1 MGTLLFD
8 EIKKKTS
15 DFLQEKYKVARLAL
29 TDVTEAEL
37 LAEEATNSDPW
48 SPDARKMNRIA
59 DASFDID
66 DYWRIV
72 EVIHKRLYAVDWKEW
87 RQSYKALSL
96 LDYLLTHGPEDFAEE
111 FKCDVDVIEELGAFK
126 YIDEKGFNWGA
137 NMEKKS
143 ERVLNLLKGGEF
155 LKSARLKAL
164 KISKEIKGFGNL
176 MASPQAST
184 SSPSSSGTSRTSFG
198 SYSLTSS
205 MWNESDDYS
214 SKHEQNPTRKSHME
228 NCSSPRVLPS
238 EEGTHLWDNPIQEG
252 GSLLDPDDEEDEEKI
267 NNAFIWDNE
276 KGVTRSFSD
285 VGKEIKKKLY
295 RQFSTRC

>member
-15 DFLQEKYKVARLAL
+15 GFLQEKYKVARLAL

-72 EVIHKRLYAVDWKEW
+72 EVIHNRLYVVDWKEW

-96 LDYLLTHGPEDFAEE
+96 LDFLLTHGPEDFAEE

-143 ERVLNLLKGGEF
+143 ERVLKLLKGGEL

-164 KISKEIKGFGNL
+164 KISKEIKG
-176 MASPQAST
+176 
-184 SSPSSSGTSRTSFG
+184 TSFG

-205 MWNESDDYS
+205 VWNESEDYS
-214 SKHEQNPTRKSHME
+214 SKRVEKSHME
-228 NCSSPRVLPS
+228 NCSPRVIHS
-238 EEGTHLWDNPIQEG
+238 EEGTHIWNSPIQEA

-267 NNAFIWDNE
+267 NNSFIWDNG
-276 KGVTRSFSD
+276 KAVTRSFSD

>member
-15 DFLQEKYKVARLAL
+15 GFLQEKYKVARLAL

-72 EVIHKRLYAVDWKEW
+72 EVIHKRLYAVDWKQW
-87 RQSYKALSL
+87 RQSYKALAL
-96 LDYLLTHGPEDFAEE
+96 LDFLLTHGPEDFSEE

-143 ERVLNLLKGGEF
+143 ERVLKLLKGGEF

-176 MASPQAST
+176 MSSPQAST
-184 SSPSSSGTSRTSFG
+184 LSPSSSGTSRTSFG

-205 MWNESDDYS
+205 VWNESEDYS
-214 SKHEQNPTRKSHME
+214 SSKHDGQKSHIG
-228 NCSSPRVLPS
+228 NCSPRVIIPS
-238 EEGTHLWDNPIQEG
+238 EEGTHLWNNPIQEA
-252 GSLLDPDDEEDEEKI
+252 GSLLDPNDEEDEEKI
-267 NNAFIWDNE
+267 NSSFVWDNN
-276 KGVTRSFSD
+276 KAVTRSFSD